1 MKPLALAAL
10 TIALL
15 APGTSSAQGPK
26 WRGWTGCWSIA
37 SESSDPLAG
46 QRLVCVAPLQSAD
59 AVELIAVSEG
69 DVVSRDTIDASGRAI
84 PVMAKGCTGT
94 RSASWSSDQRRVYL
108 KSDIECEGLRTN
120 VSAMLAMTERGE
132 WLDVRRI
139 AAGGGSDLRVAR
151 YRDAGI
157 PSNLPADIASRL
169 RARDDGAR
177 IASGASSGT
186 SAVIDASRALHA
198 DVVEAWVYESGEQFA
213 ADRDAIRE
221 LANAGVPGNVTDAI
235 ISTSDS
241 HSGSKVFVSD
251 YLPGYGRGSEQFWD
265 QGTGMRLIGAE
276 TPMYDPWGFGYGP
289 FGDRVYNA
297 AVNGTLLGVA
307 GATAR
312 GRGIGYGPNGLGWGF
327 GYGYYRKAPTG
338 KSLIA
343 YYAPDVPV
351 LHQGAA
357 GESRTSLSA
366 PAYPEQKQAASA
378 SSQGAKGGGGVM
390 ESVGKAIVEAATGKA
405 QAKQPSKPR

>member
-1 MKPLALAAL
+1 MKKLALAAF
-10 TIALL
+10 TIALF
-15 APGTSSAQGPK
+15 APASSSAQGPK

-37 SESSDPLAG
+37 SERPDPLAG

-59 AVELIAVSEG
+59 AVELIAVNEG
-69 DVVSRDTIDASGRAI
+69 DVVSRDTIDAGGRAI

-94 RSASWSSDQRRVYL
+94 RAATWSSDQRRVYL
-108 KSDIECEGLRTN
+108 TSDVECDGLRTN
-120 VSAMLAMTERGE
+120 VSAILAMTERGE

-157 PSNLPADIASRL
+157 PGNLPADIASRL

-177 IASGASSGT
+177 IASGAPSGG

-198 DVVEAWVYESGEQFA
+198 DVVEAWVYESGERFA
-213 ADRDAIRE
+213 ANGDAIKE
-221 LANAGVPGNVTDAI
+221 LASAGVPGNVTDAI
-235 ISTSDS
+235 IATSDAP
-241 HSGSKVFVSD
+241 SGSKVFVSD

-297 AVNGTLLGVA
+297 AVDGMVLGYRGPNQNG
-307 GATAR
+307 R
-312 GRGIGYGPNGLGWGF
+312 GRGLGYGPNGIGWGF

-338 KSLIA
+338 KSLIS

-351 LHQGAA
+351 LQQGAG
-357 GESRTSLSA
+357 GETRTSLSA
-366 PAYPEQKQAASA
+366 PAYPDQPKQQAPSA
-378 SSQGAKGGGGVM
+378 KSGGGVM
-390 ESVGKAIVEAATGKA
+390 ESVGKAIVDAATGKA
-405 QAKQPSKPR
+405 QGKQPTKPR